1 MTLDQNRAGV
11 PGGMPYR
18 GVATLL
24 IACGITAERLR
35 GVVQMPGYLAL
46 ADEVEA
52 LTAAGMTQR
61 HAGRARGY
69 DLRDLSAGVM
79 AARYLD
85 EGLTP
90 ARVRTAEARQATPSR
105 ARFLARV
112 ADDMDRQLAEQARAA
127 AGGR

>member
-11 PGGMPYR
+11 PAGMPYR
-18 GVATLL
+18 GTATLL

-35 GVVQMPGYLAL
+35 GLVRAPAYLAL

-90 ARVRTAEARQATPSR
+90 ARVRTVEARQATPSR

-112 ADDMDRQLAEQARAA
+112 ADDMDRQIAEQARAA